1 MRSIRRQFLVS
12 LLSTLLFIGLIAAL
26 GIYLT
31 VEDEVSELFD
41 YELRQVALS
50 YRDDSLGNVVT
61 PPIQIVDAED
71 DLVIQ
76 IWNRAGTLVYV
87 SDVLP
92 VLPRRAQPGFS
103 SVSTPGTEWRVFNV
117 QLREHTI
124 QVAQPKNIR
133 HALAAGA
140 ALRTLLPILLLVA
153 ALGLVIW
160 VIIGR
165 GLRPLQKLADA
176 VEKRSASALQP
187 LPDDDLPVEVRPL
200 VTALNQLLGRLGH
213 ALEMRQTFIAD
224 AAHEL
229 RTPLAAVQLQIQLA
243 RRATGDE
250 ERAAA
255 FTQLDEGVK
264 RAVHLVQQLLTLAR
278 HEPDL
283 AERPSGPVEL
293 AQLARQAVADH
304 ASIAEAKGID
314 LGVDSDHPVW
324 VSGDFEALR
333 AMLGNLIDNAIRY
346 IQRGGKIDV
355 CVDTQN
361 NQPVLTVTDNGPGI
375 PSEFRERA
383 FDRFFRQEGSGQ
395 TGSGLGLAIVKSVVV
410 RHRATIALESTEY
423 ERGLR
428 VMVRFPTQLADE
440 TK

>member
-1 MRSIRRQFLVS
+1 MKSIRRQFLVS
-12 LLSTLLFIGLIAAL
+12 LLSTLMLIGLFAAL

-31 VEDEVSELFD
+31 VKDEFNELFD

-50 YRDDSLGNVVT
+50 YRDDSLSYAVA
-61 PPIQIVDAED
+61 PPIPIVDEED

-92 VLPRRAQPGFS
+92 VLPPRAQAGFS
-103 SVSTPGTEWRVFNV
+103 SVSTPDTEWRVFNV

-124 QVAQPKNIR
+124 QVAQPKSIR
-133 HALAAGA
+133 RAIAAGA

-153 ALGLVIW
+153 ALGAVIW

-165 GLRPLQKLADA
+165 GLRPLLKVADA
-176 VEKRSASALQP
+176 VGQRSASALQP
-187 LPDDDLPVEVRPL
+187 LPDDDLPIEVRPL
-200 VTALNQLLGRLGH
+200 VTALNHLLGRLGH

-229 RTPLAAVQLQIQLA
+229 RTPLTAVQLQLELA
-243 RRATGDE
+243 RRATCDE

-264 RAVHLVQQLLTLAR
+264 RTIHLVQQLLTLAR

-283 AERPSGPVEL
+283 AERPSAPVEL
-293 AQLARQAVADH
+293 AQLAKQVVADH

-314 LGVDSDHPVW
+314 LGVDGDHPVW

-346 IQRGGKIDV
+346 IQRGGKVDV
-355 CVDTQN
+355 CINTQN

-410 RHRATIALESTEY
+410 RHRATVALESTEH

-428 VMVRFPTQLADE
+428 VMVRFPTQ
-440 TK
+440 